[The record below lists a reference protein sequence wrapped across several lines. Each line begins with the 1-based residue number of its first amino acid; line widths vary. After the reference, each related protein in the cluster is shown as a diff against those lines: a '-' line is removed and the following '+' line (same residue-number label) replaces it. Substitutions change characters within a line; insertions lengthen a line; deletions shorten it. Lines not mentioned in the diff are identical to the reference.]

1 MMSPAMN
8 MSPSASFRRS
18 SEHDN
23 IDTSQSSA
31 VAPTPFYSLFGHDGE
46 RNTRS
51 SSAQM
56 KSVDLSSHDHS
67 SSTSSSGSLYNT
79 AIPASSGLK
88 SPLSFFGSRRSFQ
101 TISNFMPKAWASPV
115 PASTSQP
122 SSASYHVSNLSEQ
135 TVVPDQHSPR
145 VERTTLPNSGG
156 YVSRE
161 KQLKKLL
168 LRMEVE
174 GKSQMS
180 YSTNVDCRNCTTALV
195 HI

>member
-1 MMSPAMN
+1 MN

-18 SEHDN
+18 AEYDDPNGAS
-23 IDTSQSSA
+23 TSRAASA
-31 VAPTPFYSLFGHDGE
+31 APFYSLFGHDGE

-79 AIPASSGLK
+79 AIPTSSGLT
-88 SPLSFFGSRRSFQ
+88 SPLSFFGSRRSFK
-101 TISNFMPKAWASPV
+101 TISNFIPKAWASPA
-115 PASTSQP
+115 PASSSQ
-122 SSASYHVSNLSEQ
+122 SSTASHHTSNLSEQ
-135 TVVPDQHSPR
+135 TVVPEQPSSQ
-145 VERTTLPNSGG
+145 VEPTPLPSSGG

-161 KQLKKLL
+161 KQLRKLL

-174 GKSQMS
+174 GKSHMS
-180 YSTNVDCRNCTTALV
+180 YSTNMDCRNCFTALV
-195 HI
+195 QI